1 MEGIKK
7 NVWKQSGSILEKYL
21 FFCCLGEYCISCT
34 MSLPQSFGLNLKHN
48 LSNWLEFFIF
58 AGMPPEIMSNKVA
71 LVQVSFTK
79 CH

>member
-1 MEGIKK
+1 
-7 NVWKQSGSILEKYL
+7 
-21 FFCCLGEYCISCT
+21 
-34 MSLPQSFGLNLKHN
+34 MSLPQSFGLNLKHD